1 MITQRMS
8 LRTEVLYSDD
18 LTHRYLMRKE
28 WDKNKPKAT
37 IIMINQSSATE
48 IEIDQTTMNVINN
61 LNRLGYGAVDITNL
75 CSLISPKISYRLSIE
90 ELVHEE
96 NDIQIEKS
104 CLKSDCVIIA
114 WGSFG
119 EGSRKMMQR
128 QEELLQKLSPFQDKM
143 YVICDA
149 YRSIPMHPL
158 CPRVKNQWRLV
169 KRVGGK

>member
-1 MITQRMS
+1 
-8 LRTEVLYSDD
+8 
-18 LTHRYLMRKE
+18 
-28 WDKNKPKAT
+28 
-37 IIMINQSSATE
+37 
-48 IEIDQTTMNVINN
+48 MNVINN